1 MYSSTRF
8 QNKGK
13 DIAIVLKLKVKIIRV
28 MTKGLKHKV
37 NGINL
42 GGVHLVYTNGD
53 TG

>member
-13 DIAIVLKLKVKIIRV
+13 DIAILKLKVKIIRV
-28 MTKGLKHKV
+28 MTKGLKHRLNGV
-37 NGINL
+37 NL
-42 GGVHLVYTNGD
+42 RGVHLVYTTGD